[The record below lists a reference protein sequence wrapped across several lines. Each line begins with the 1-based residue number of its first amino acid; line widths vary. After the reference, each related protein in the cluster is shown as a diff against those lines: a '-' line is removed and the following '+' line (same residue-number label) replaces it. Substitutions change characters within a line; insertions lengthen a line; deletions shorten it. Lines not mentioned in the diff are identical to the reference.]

1 MIKADLVLPVPE
13 MPLKKILPIE
23 LIMIAMQITY
33 IAGMEASTKL
43 ESVLYIETNNFGKEA
58 IIPTNAM
65 MMMKENLAILWIRG
79 RT

>member
-58 IIPTNAM
+58 MILTNAM